1 MRSKQGEFIA
11 LIFPPKCE
19 CLIIQLSGGQENSDG
34 MNILEHKQKKTHLW
48 NKIIQLQ
55 VFLKSSSYKST
66 IDWEC

>member
-34 MNILEHKQKKTHLW
+34 MNILEHKQKKTHL
-48 NKIIQLQ
+48 
-55 VFLKSSSYKST
+55 
-66 IDWEC
+66 